1 MNMLFSRHEIH
12 CMEMYYTMTT
22 IKVLSGVCDNVCDG
36 WTKRHT
42 YRTARYGKR
51 KACSFIPPPPSPSSP
66 PSPCRRSSTA
76 HPELS
81 GLNQGNRWETNGF
94 CLAHMREGD
103 TLIRASVVGFAQRAA
118 AVTSTFSLL
127 PPLPLYLP
135 FYLRNVGMH
144 WGQGRRDAERRGC
157 REGKDKGERME
168 SLGADRP
175 ALQADTFLLSPGGLE
190 PQWRAVDDSHPP
202 GHPSSLAHPPSSSA
216 LKSATFLLLGVQ

>member
-1 MNMLFSRHEIH
+1 
-12 CMEMYYTMTT
+12 MTT
-22 IKVLSGVCDNVCDG
+22 IKVLSVVCDNVCDG

-51 KACSFIPPPPSPSSP
+51 KACSLPPPQSSP

-103 TLIRASVVGFAQRAA
+103 TLIRASMVGFAQRAA

-135 FYLRNVGMH
+135 FYLRNVGMQ
-144 WGQGRRDAERRGC
+144 WGQGWRDTERRVY

-190 PQWRAVDDSHPP
+190 PQWRAGMIRTLPATH
-202 GHPSSLAHPPSSSA
+202 HPSLILPP
-216 LKSATFLLLGVQ
+216 LLPLNQPLS